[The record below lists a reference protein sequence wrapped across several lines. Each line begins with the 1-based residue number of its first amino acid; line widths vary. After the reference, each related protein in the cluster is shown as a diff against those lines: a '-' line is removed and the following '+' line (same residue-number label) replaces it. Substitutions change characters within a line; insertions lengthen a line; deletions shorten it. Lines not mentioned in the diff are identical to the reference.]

1 METGIFFFFLLG
13 DKLGKNF
20 VSIYYLVGSF
30 YPVDFLF
37 LIFVY
42 LWFKSH
48 FLCFRNKD
56 NWIKL
61 EIFFFFREFQL
72 MASAPDDSSLSSD
85 QDTNQFLV

>member
-1 METGIFFFFLLG
+1 MIVYFSIKQVVVYIYRETWGSGNWDFFFLG

-42 LWFKSH
+42 LRFKSH

-56 NWIKL
+56 N
-61 EIFFFFREFQL
+61 
-72 MASAPDDSSLSSD
+72 
-85 QDTNQFLV
+85 